1 MHAKHLTIVPKGY
14 NRTEYLL
21 NLHKTLFNTGFCVKI
36 VKTYVFIPKMRG
48 KRKFF
53 CGI

>member
-1 MHAKHLTIVPKGY
+1 MYSKHLTIVPKGY
-14 NRTEYLL
+14 IRAEYLL
-21 NLHKTLFNTGFCVKI
+21 NLHKTLFDTGFCVKM

-48 KRKFF
+48 KCRFS